1 MIEFSTNQTSC
12 DQVKYMI
19 VSNGFSD
26 GKYFS
31 INILSLNHNKTSKIF
46 YFCVGFRVGIFISL
60 KAFHKKI
67 THI

>member
-1 MIEFSTNQTSC
+1 MKFAMYHTSC
-12 DQVKYMI
+12 DDVKYMS
-19 VSNGFSD
+19 VNNGFSD